1 VLFTF
6 SNSESGDRSL
16 DLVALDLVT
25 GELLLAPWGRAEG
38 WFADGAAWWP
48 TGDALIISR
57 YARREDP
64 ESAFWT
70 RVPVDPAEPV
80 IPLAAGPIRGEPVPS
95 PDGAW
100 TGIYGWGDAAQAA
113 FVRSDGSGDPVFG
126 PRGQI
131 VWSPDGR
138 RAAILSDD
146 YRLAVFDTVAR
157 KVTDLAAEAWPLS
170 SLSGQPAV
178 VWSPGGS
185 EVLYNGGPCGLC
197 AVDVETGLSRTVIDE
212 SAVRLNAVLGWGP
225 GGLLAIIPGARSGR
239 SATHRHELL
248 LRSCGSGPHDRR
260 HRGLVLRRPRDPD
273 RGCRDRERAEGRAGP
288 LDEPERA
295 PLPAQAVPAPVE
307 PLVAARAGR
316 DA

>member
-1 VLFTF
+1 MRALVVVLAVLAVAGCGAPGVDRSGEPASPASPSSTTEVRGRSEAPTGAPTVASGRYVLFTF

-178 VWSPGGS
+178 VWPAACVQSMSKRACPAPS
-185 EVLYNGGPCGLC
+185 SMSQRCVS
-197 AVDVETGLSRTVIDE
+197 TRS
-212 SAVRLNAVLGWGP
+212 SAG
-225 GGLLAIIPGARSGR
+225 
-239 SATHRHELL
+239 
-248 LRSCGSGPHDRR
+248 
-260 HRGLVLRRPRDPD
+260 
-273 RGCRDRERAEGRAGP
+273 GRAGCWRSSR
-288 LDEPERA
+288 ETWATGWRSSTRT
-295 PLPAQAVPAPVE
+295 V
-307 PLVAARAGR
+307 RSFGHSST
-316 DA
+316 